1 GKFTAHAFS
10 GLEPGGACLHETGL
24 LRECHRHQR
33 RVQRPSRN
41 YYRSRPPDGCCLRSY
56 PPTARDVSRRRNRS
70 LRSGSIVLNT
80 LRASHLVNA
89 SLMPS
94 TLEGCIEK
102 AIRHAHGG
110 VGRHEPCRDTEYVC
124 VVVKACER
132 C

>member
-1 GKFTAHAFS
+1 
-10 GLEPGGACLHETGL
+10 
-24 LRECHRHQR
+24 RH
-33 RVQRPSRN
+33 

-70 LRSGSIVLNT
+70 LRSGSIVLNI

-102 AIRHAHGG
+102 AVGHAHGS
-110 VGRHEPCRDTEYVC
+110 VGRHEPRRDTEYVC

-132 C
+132 CYFISPANRCANVSMFICRDGVPVAAAAKQHTHTGVVAR